1 MNLRLPLVFSGI
13 VITALCGLS
22 LWVWPQLPAGESIA
36 IHFAWD
42 GTPNGYAGKAQGLFV
57 LPAIALVI
65 TTFMALVPRLEP
77 RRKHLAQSR
86 GLYFSAWIGPLL
98 LLAFGHIALV
108 SRALGHGLPV
118 GRVLPIVLALSWI
131 VLGTQLGRCQSTFF
145 AGIRTPWTLSSDYSW
160 RRTHELAGRLFSA
173 TGGITLLVGF
183 VRNAAALPVLVV
195 CTIATGAISTAA
207 SYFFWRQDR

>member
-1 MNLRLPLVFSGI
+1 MNVRLPLILSAV
-13 VITALCGLS
+13 VITSLCGLS
-22 LWVWPQLPAGESIA
+22 LWAWPQLPDGQSIA
-36 IHFAWD
+36 IHFALD
-42 GTPNGYAGKAQGLFV
+42 GTANGYAGKAQGLLV
-57 LPAIALVI
+57 LPVIALI
-65 TTFMALVPRLEP
+65 LTTIMALVPRLEP
-77 RRKHLAQSR
+77 RREHLARNR
-86 GLYFSAWIGPLL
+86 GLYFSAWLGPLL
-98 LLAFGHIALV
+98 LLAFGHVAIVL
-108 SRALGHGLPV
+108 RALGHGLPV
-118 GRVLPIVLALSWI
+118 GRLLPIAVALLWI
-131 VLGTQLGRCQSTFF
+131 VLGTQLRHCQSTFF